1 VNALGLIV
9 EYNPFH
15 NGHLH
20 HLEESKRLSNADYVV
35 CIMSGNFIQRG
46 EPALVNKWVRAKMA
60 LMSGADLVIE
70 LPVVYAMAS
79 AEYFAY
85 GAVKLL
91 ESMGIISH
99 ISFGSEIGE
108 LHALDKIAQILHK
121 EPEEFKT
128 LLKRNLSKGISFPS
142 AREAALSL
150 YLQSNSDYTYNLD
163 SILNSSNNILG
174 IEYLKALKKLKSAI
188 IPITIPRL
196 CSSYN
201 SSTLS
206 GAISSAT
213 SIRKVIAESSLFEE
227 NSDLTY
233 AMPKSSLAA
242 LKDEFQHGRG
252 PISSECYETILLYS
266 LRTSSKQTVSKLQYV
281 SEGLENRIKKAAGN
295 AGTLNELIDGS
306 ISKRYTRTR
315 IQRILFSQLTGM
327 TASEFENFNNY
338 GGPQYIRV
346 LGFNGKGQK
355 LLYEINKLSILPVIM
370 KTADFKNSCN
380 PLLKRMLE
388 IESIATDNYVLGYKN
403 SEFRKAGQEYTQN
416 VVRI

>member
-1 VNALGLIV
+1 
-9 EYNPFH
+9 
-15 NGHLH
+15 
-20 HLEESKRLSNADYVV
+20 
-35 CIMSGNFIQRG
+35 
-46 EPALVNKWVRAKMA
+46 
-60 LMSGADLVIE
+60 
-70 LPVVYAMAS
+70 
-79 AEYFAY
+79 
-85 GAVKLL
+85 
-91 ESMGIISH
+91 
-99 ISFGSEIGE
+99 
-108 LHALDKIAQILHK
+108 
-121 EPEEFKT
+121 
-128 LLKRNLSKGISFPS
+128 
-142 AREAALSL
+142 
-150 YLQSNSDYTYNLD
+150 
-163 SILNSSNNILG
+163 
-174 IEYLKALKKLKSAI
+174 
-188 IPITIPRL
+188 
-196 CSSYN
+196 
-201 SSTLS
+201 
-206 GAISSAT
+206 
-213 SIRKVIAESSLFEE
+213 
-227 NSDLTY
+227 
-233 AMPKSSLAA
+233 
-242 LKDEFQHGRG
+242 
-252 PISSECYETILLYS
+252 
-266 LRTSSKQTVSKLQYV
+266 VSKLQYV